1 MAKGIAASGDILTR
15 TRDGQDLNAIWNG
28 FRDILD
34 AFNAARQPLI
44 DLLSFSVS
52 DVIEDIVEAGT
63 ERFEEATE
71 FGLPKS
77 IRPAPVVA
85 QRAFPFK
92 WYDMR
97 QSYTFQF
104 LAGNGNTAGATSNQI
119 DAVLQ
124 MAMEADNRLQF
135 EQVMKALFNSANR
148 STTITNTAYSVTAL
162 YNADGMYIPDYNGV
176 AFNRNTHTHY
186 VNSGAAALDSTD
198 LDQLALLVTEH
209 GYDRANGYTTVIMA
223 NATETAVIKT
233 FRRGVTNNN
242 TQVAVYDFIPAT
254 GTGFLLPVGW
264 EVAGGSQPG
273 NTFAGM
279 NVVGSYGPYLI
290 VENGNIPS
298 GYLVAAA
305 SLGRSTNLNIIG
317 LREHPDASLRGLV
330 IKPGNNAN
338 YPIIDSTFIR
348 GLGAA
353 VARRGGAAVMSV
365 GAGAYSVPA
374 QYAWTA

>member
-1 MAKGIAASGDILTR
+1 MAKGISASSDILTR

-28 FRDILD
+28 FKDILD

-44 DLLSFSVS
+44 DLLSYPVT

-77 IRPAPVVA
+77 IRSQPVIN

-97 QSYTFQF
+97 QAYTFQF
-104 LAGNGNTAGATSNQI
+104 LAGNGNTAGATSQQI
-119 DAVLQ
+119 DSVLQ

-148 STTITNTAYSVTAL
+148 STSVFNTAYSVTAL
-162 YNADGMYIPDYNGV
+162 YNADSMFIPDYNGV
-176 AFNRNTHTHY
+176 SFNRATHNHY
-186 VNSGAAALDSTD
+186 VNSGAATLDSTD

-209 GYDRANGYTTVIMA
+209 GYDRANGYTTIIMV
-223 NATETAVIKT
+223 NATESAVIKT
-233 FRRGVTNNN
+233 FRRGVANNN
-242 TQVAVYDFIPAT
+242 SQTAVYDFIPAT

-264 EVAGGSQPG
+264 EVAGGSQQGP
-273 NTFAGM
+273 TFAGM
-279 NVVGSYGPYLI
+279 NVIGAYGPYVI

-298 GYLVAAA
+298 GYMVAAA
-305 SLGRSTNLNIIG
+305 SAGRSTNLNIIG
-317 LREHPDASLRGLV
+317 VREHPDASLRGLV
-330 IKPGNNAN
+330 VKPGNNAN
-338 YPIIDSTFIR
+338 YPLIDATFIR
-348 GLGAA
+348 GLGTA
-353 VARRGGAAVMSV
+353 VARRGAAAVMSV

-374 QYAWTA
+374 QYAWSA

>member
-1 MAKGIAASGDILTR
+1 MSKGIAASGDILVR

-34 AFNAARQPLI
+34 TFNAARQPLI
-44 DLLSFSVS
+44 DLLSYSVT

-63 ERFEEATE
+63 ERFEQASE

-77 IRPAPVVA
+77 IRSAPVVN
-85 QRAFPFK
+85 QRAFPFT
-92 WYDMR
+92 WYDLR

-104 LAGNGNTAGATSNQI
+104 LAGNGNTAGATSAQI
-119 DAVLQ
+119 DSVLQ

-135 EQVMKALFNSANR
+135 EQVMKSLFNSANR
-148 STTITNTAYSVTAL
+148 STNVFNTAYSVTAL
-162 YNADGMYIPDYNGV
+162 YNADSMFIPPYNGV
-176 AFNRNTHTHY
+176 SFNRATHTHY
-186 VNSGAAALDSTD
+186 VNSGAATLDSTD

-209 GYDRANGYTTVIMA
+209 GYDRANGYTTIILA

-233 FRRGVTNNN
+233 FRRGSTNNN
-242 TQVAVYDFIPAT
+242 AQVAVYDFIPAT

-273 NTFAGM
+273 PTFAGM
-279 NVVGSYGPYLI
+279 NVIGSYGPYLI

-305 SLGRSTNLNIIG
+305 SQGRSSNLNIVGI
-317 LREHPDASLRGLV
+317 REHPDASLRGLV

-338 YPIIDSTFIR
+338 YPIIDSMFIR

-353 VARRGGAAVMSV
+353 VARRGAAAVMSV

-374 QYAWTA
+374 QYAWSA

>member
-44 DLLSFSVS
+44 DLLSFPVT

-77 IRPAPVVA
+77 IRPAPVIG

-104 LAGNGNTAGATSNQI
+104 LAGNGNTAGATSQQI
-119 DAVLQ
+119 DSVLQ

-135 EQVMKALFNSANR
+135 EQIMKALFNSANR
-148 STTITNTAYSVTAL
+148 STSITNTAYSVTAL
-162 YNADGMYIPDYNGV
+162 YNADSMFIPDYNGV
-176 AFNRNTHTHY
+176 SFNRATHTHY
-186 VNSGAAALDSTD
+186 VNSGAATLDSTD

-209 GYDRANGYTTVIMA
+209 GYDRANGYTTIIMV
-223 NATETAVIKT
+223 NATESAIIKT
-233 FRRGVTNNN
+233 FRRGVVNNN
-242 TQVAVYDFIPAT
+242 TQTAVYDFIPVS
-254 GTGFLLPVGW
+254 GTGFLLPIGW

-273 NTFAGM
+273 PTFAGL
-279 NVVGSYGPYLI
+279 NVIGSYGPYMI

-298 GYLVAAA
+298 GYMVAAA
-305 SLGRSTNLNIIG
+305 SAGRTTNLNIIG
-317 LREHPDASLRGLV
+317 VREHPDASLKGLV
-330 IKPGNNAN
+330 VKPGNNSN

-348 GLGAA
+348 GIGTA
-353 VARRGGAAVMSV
+353 VARRGAAAVMQV
-365 GAGAYSVPA
+365 TAGAYAVPA
-374 QYAWTA
+374 TYAWSA